1 MPRLSGAFLQVENM
15 MFLKQGTFNYEK
27 QS

>member
-27 QS
+27 

>member
-15 MFLKQGTFNYEK
+15 MFLKQGTFNY
-27 QS
+27 

>member
-1 MPRLSGAFLQVENM
+1 MQVENM

-27 QS
+27 QSVVLS